1 MRPRLLVVSA
11 SLLAAL
17 VVASTAA
24 AGLNPQTAG
33 LQVALRSWGFHPGPI
48 DGIAGPRTV
57 RATRALQ
64 RWHGLDVDGIPRR
77 ATRDALGRLGRPLYG
92 SRVLRRGMV
101 GWDVSVL
108 QFMLKRRGAPTGI
121 IDGYFGPETARA
133 VRRFQRRA
141 RLSVDAV
148 AGPMTRRALARRH
161 IRAHAGLGRSTRG
174 AVKVK
179 INYWARQNGV
189 SPALARALAWMESGF
204 QPRVV
209 SSAGARGV
217 MQVTPSTWRYVEDVL
232 IGRRVPRTWAG
243 NIRIGVR
250 YLDHLLGAFNGRRR
264 LALAAYNQG
273 EWSVRQRGP
282 YREARRF
289 AANVLASVGR
299 V

>member
-1 MRPRLLVVSA
+1 MRRRLLVVSA
-11 SLLAAL
+11 SLLAGL
-17 VVASTAA
+17 VVASPAA
-24 AGLNPQTAG
+24 ADLNPQTAG

-48 DGIAGPRTV
+48 DGIAGPQTV

-64 RWHGLDVDGIPRR
+64 RRRGLDVDGIPRR

-133 VRRFQRRA
+133 VRRFQGRA

-161 IRAHAGLGRSTRG
+161 IRAHAGFRRSTRG
-174 AVKVK
+174 AVKVTV
-179 INYWARQNGV
+179 NYWARRNGV

-250 YLDHLLGAFNGRRR
+250 YLDHLLGAFNGRRS

-273 EWSVRQRGP
+273 EWSVRRRGP
-282 YREARRF
+282 LREARRF
-289 AANVLASVGR
+289 AANVLALVGR